1 MFYLFATA
9 IIIGATMAVVR
20 LKTKPIPALSLVVL
34 HGLFAVTGLIWMF
47 VVVIDKTNRTNHV
60 TGPLVLFC
68 IVAVLG
74 LIMLLGYHIKGRP
87 LPIPT
92 MLIHGILALAAFIW
106 LLA

>member
-9 IIIGATMAVVR
+9 IIVGATMAYLR
-20 LKTKPIPALSLVVL
+20 LRGQPRPATSLVVL
-34 HGLFAVTGLIWMF
+34 HGLFAVTGLIAMII
-47 VVVIDKTNRTNHV
+47 VAVNETNRTSHV
-60 TGPLVLFC
+60 TGPLIVFC

-74 LIMLLGYHIKGRP
+74 LMLLGYHIKQRP